1 MSRNW
6 LPGSKGF
13 YDKSLLVTREV
24 VLLMDMFVEQS

>member
-6 LPGSKGF
+6 LSRSKGF

-24 VLLMDMFVEQS
+24 ILLTDLFIEQS